1 MPHHGDA
8 RAAAPGLRAP
18 GNGGTGPPRPAPE
31 TAARARLLAFAGVAL
46 AAVYVRSEDGSELC
60 LVESVGAESGQPYQ
74 LPGRVAVPVSGGSP
88 GTGPSASPGPGR
100 GTAFSCSSKARR
112 CASFSPGR

>member
-74 LPGRVAVPVSGGSP
+74 LPGRQVIPAR
-88 GTGPSASPGPGR
+88 ASP
-100 GTAFSCSSKARR
+100 
-112 CASFSPGR
+112 